1 MPWPF
6 KREEDDATEAFAKE
20 LFAVHDG
27 WEQRIDSAARDERT
41 RALLLSGAAGATV
54 AFGAHAAMLREQS
67 ASAPADAGGGADI
80 VARFARA
87 LDNRRAIEAAYRVA
101 VWALVSEYAS
111 NVWPDDHEHE
121 IGKCEVIFGFQ
132 NLYEET
138 AVAYGQPAPSGA
150 TQDQEMRRMFELL
163 EAALYAMISAAL
175 DEPVEPGDDAIDEHI
190 DEWVDQ
196 FEAGI
201 DAGAERMEELAP

>member
-20 LFAVHDG
+20 LFAIHEG
-27 WEQRIDSAARDERT
+27 WERRIDSAARDDRT
-41 RALLLSGAAGATV
+41 RALLLSGTAGATV
-54 AFGAHAAMLREQS
+54 AFGAHAAMLREQTAGPA
-67 ASAPADAGGGADI
+67 ASGDI

-87 LDNRRAIEAAYRVA
+87 LDHRRAIEAAYRVA
-101 VWALVSEYAS
+101 VWALVSEFAS
-111 NVWPDDHEHE
+111 NVWPDDHEQE
-121 IGKCEVIFGFQ
+121 IGKCEIVFGFQ

-150 TQDQEMRRMFELL
+150 SRDQEMRRMFELL

-175 DEPVEPGDDAIDEHI
+175 DEPVEPGDAAIDEHI
-190 DEWVDQ
+190 DEWGEQ

-201 DAGAERMEELAP
+201 DAGAERMEQLA

>member
-6 KREEDDATEAFAKE
+6 KREESDATEAFAKE
-20 LFAVHDG
+20 LFAVHED
-27 WEQRIDSAARDERT
+27 WERRIDSAAQDDRT
-41 RALLLSGAAGATV
+41 RALLLSGTAGATV
-54 AFGAHAAMLREQS
+54 AFGAHAAMLREEV
-67 ASAPADAGGGADI
+67 AGAGGAGGSSDT
-80 VARFARA
+80 VGRFARA

-101 VWALVSEYAS
+101 VWALVSEFAS
-111 NVWPDDHEHE
+111 NVWANDHEQE
-121 IGKCEVIFGFQ
+121 IGKCEIVFGFE
-132 NLYEET
+132 NLFEET

-150 TQDQEMRRMFELL
+150 TQDQEMQRMFDLL

-175 DEPVEPGDDAIDEHI
+175 DEPVEPGDDAIDERM
-190 DEWVDQ
+190 ETWVEQ